1 MPNYVVCV
9 AIQPTL
15 PSNGIALPLDWHDAS
30 EVLVAR
36 TFYQTGLIMQIFTS
50 LPQIYHIVKER

>member
-50 LPQIYHIVKER
+50 LP